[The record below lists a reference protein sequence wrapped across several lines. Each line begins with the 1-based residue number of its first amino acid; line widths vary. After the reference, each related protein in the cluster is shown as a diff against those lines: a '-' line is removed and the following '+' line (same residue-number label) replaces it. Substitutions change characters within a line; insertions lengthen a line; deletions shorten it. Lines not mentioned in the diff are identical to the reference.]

1 MLCLV
6 MQDLQYAEPW
16 DTVSVAST
24 SVSGL
29 RPDRMQD
36 SDNLLALGEKA
47 VLNLHPALPKTDI
60 LAYVQLNVN
69 VPSSQKH

>member
-6 MQDLQYAEPW
+6 TQDLQYVEPW
-16 DTVSVAST
+16 DTVSVSST

-29 RPDRMQD
+29 RSDRMQD
-36 SDNLLALGEKA
+36 CDNLLALGEKA
-47 VLNLHPALPKTDI
+47 VLNLHPAPSKADI